1 MLKELD
7 SVQFPCMKAI
17 SIFATEDDLR
27 AFLSFAKTVDED
39 ESKPYIKLIFE
50 LSCSLHKGLYEQIR
64 KDSIMREILMELM
77 KDDVEAIRA
86 KTWKEAVLA
95 VATNMLSQH
104 QSLSQIVQATELPEG
119 EVRDLAAS
127 LGLAIVP

>member
-1 MLKELD
+1 
-7 SVQFPCMKAI
+7 
-17 SIFATEDDLR
+17 
-27 AFLSFAKTVDED
+27 
-39 ESKPYIKLIFE
+39 
-50 LSCSLHKGLYEQIR
+50 
-64 KDSIMREILMELM
+64 MREILMELM
-77 KDDVEAIRA
+77 KEDVEAIRA
-86 KTWKEAVLA
+86 ETREEAWKEAVLA

>member
-1 MLKELD
+1 
-7 SVQFPCMKAI
+7 
-17 SIFATEDDLR
+17 
-27 AFLSFAKTVDED
+27 
-39 ESKPYIKLIFE
+39 
-50 LSCSLHKGLYEQIR
+50 
-64 KDSIMREILMELM
+64 MREILMELM

>member
-1 MLKELD
+1 
-7 SVQFPCMKAI
+7 
-17 SIFATEDDLR
+17 
-27 AFLSFAKTVDED
+27 
-39 ESKPYIKLIFE
+39 
-50 LSCSLHKGLYEQIR
+50 
-64 KDSIMREILMELM
+64 MREILMELM

-86 KTWKEAVLA
+86 KTWEEACAKTREETWKEAVLA

>member
-1 MLKELD
+1 MCE
-7 SVQFPCMKAI
+7 M
-17 SIFATEDDLR
+17 
-27 AFLSFAKTVDED
+27 
-39 ESKPYIKLIFE
+39 
-50 LSCSLHKGLYEQIR
+50 
-64 KDSIMREILMELM
+64 LMELM

-86 KTWKEAVLA
+86 KTWEEACAKTREETWKEAWKGAVLA

-127 LGLAIVP
+127 LGLPIAP

>member
-1 MLKELD
+1 M
-7 SVQFPCMKAI
+7 SR
-17 SIFATEDDLR
+17 DDLALAVGHSNSGTLTKR
-27 AFLSFAKTVDED
+27 LDED

-86 KTWKEAVLA
+86 KTWEEATLA
-95 VATNMLSQH
+95 VTRRMLSQH
-104 QSLSQIVQATELPEG
+104 HGLSRIVQATELPEG

>member
-1 MLKELD
+1 M
-7 SVQFPCMKAI
+7 C
-17 SIFATEDDLR
+17 
-27 AFLSFAKTVDED
+27 
-39 ESKPYIKLIFE
+39 
-50 LSCSLHKGLYEQIR
+50 
-64 KDSIMREILMELM
+64 EILMELM

-86 KTWKEAVLA
+86 KAWEEAWKGAVLA
-95 VATNMLSQH
+95 VATNKLSQH